1 MGIKLPFPSLKGKTG
16 GVKKSK
22 WGSTLGSMCKVCMR
36 KEFSFQRHSDVVDDD
51 DCDGK
56 SLM

>member
-22 WGSTLGSMCKVCMR
+22 WGSTLGSVLKFVCEKNFLFRGIQMWLMMMIVMGKV
-36 KEFSFQRHSDVVDDD
+36 
-51 DCDGK
+51 
-56 SLM
+56 